1 MSQRFDPITVALAGQ
16 LTFILIIS
24 AILALVASYLLLRR
38 YRRAVI
44 GSMRRRSR
52 SDILELKGFLPPEPE
67 HRPHD
72 APLSFS
78 FVTRDSAI
86 TNKRAAA
93 LYRSATRRRWQTALV
108 HTLAGCVFAAAMA
121 GAFLTAGKLDFSPFR
136 FLFLTWVNGW
146 PIILAIDL
154 AIGIFRRARLATAI
168 AYFLLGGVIAA
179 VVLAENPGL
188 PIGQLLYLWL
198 GSNAPA
204 TLLLVIFLN
213 RRVRAV
219 GPLVLVFMVLSVT
232 GASLI
237 VTLTGNNQKL
247 LNAIGDFSFAIGFGA
262 TGTLVALRMIG
273 FAAFAILGWLI
284 LGSLRRLY
292 ERKQISAQSITID
305 AVWLL
310 FGVVNSVGLVFEG
323 PWWILSGLGAFALYK
338 VIEAVLFRAL
348 AVARRALASGR
359 RLLLLRVFALGKR
372 SETVYDALGKSWR
385 AVGSIQMI
393 AGPDLATSA
402 IEPHEFLD
410 FLGGKLA
417 RRFIDSGQT
426 LDLRMNQIDLHPD
439 KDGQFRVSEFF
450 CHDDTWKLTL
460 ARLADESDAVLMDLR
475 GFSPKNTGCIFE
487 INELFNL
494 VPLRRALFAVDE
506 TTDQPFL
513 RQTVQQAWAQLKDF
527 SPNRRL
533 PDGQVSLVKLSAMSA
548 DGFHNLLYALCAA
561 ASAPLTTR
569 EPQ

>member
-1 MSQRFDPITVALAGQ
+1 MSQRFAPIAAALTGQ
-16 LTFILIIS
+16 LTFILIVS
-24 AILALVASYLLLRR
+24 AVLALVASYLLLRL

-44 GSMRRRSR
+44 TSMQRRRRSEF
-52 SDILELKGFLPPEPE
+52 LEPKGFLPPEPE
-67 HRPHD
+67 HKPND

-78 FVTRDSAI
+78 FVTRDGANA
-86 TNKRAAA
+86 NKRALV
-93 LYRSATRRRWQTALV
+93 LYRSAIRRRWQTALV

-121 GAFLTAGKLDFSPFR
+121 TAFLTAGKLEFSPFR

-154 AIGIFRRARLATAI
+154 AIGIFRRARLASAI
-168 AYFLLGGVIAA
+168 AYFLIGGVIAA
-179 VVLAENPGL
+179 VFLAKNPGL
-188 PIGQLLYLWL
+188 PIAQLLYLWL

-213 RRVRAV
+213 RRIRAV

-237 VTLTGNNQKL
+237 VALTGNNQKL
-247 LNAIGDFSFAIGFGA
+247 LKAISDFSFAIGFGA
-262 TGTLVALRMIG
+262 TGTLVALHMIG

-284 LGSLRRLY
+284 LGSLCRLY
-292 ERKQISAQSITID
+292 ERKQISAQSITVD

-310 FGVVNSVGLVFEG
+310 FGIVNSVGLVFEG
-323 PWWILSGLGAFALYK
+323 RWWILSGLGAFALYK

-348 AVARRALASGR
+348 AVARRAQASGR

-372 SETVYDALGKSWR
+372 GETLYDALGKSWR
-385 AVGSIQMI
+385 AVGSMQMI
-393 AGPDLATSA
+393 AGPDLAASA

-426 LDLRMNQIDLHPD
+426 LDLRMNQMDLHPD

-475 GFSPKNTGCIFE
+475 GFSPKNAGGIFE

-494 VPLRRALFAVDE
+494 VPLRRAVFAVDE

-513 RQTVQQAWAQLKDF
+513 RQTMQQAWSQLKDR

-533 PDGQVSLVKLSAMSA
+533 PDGQVSLVELSAMSA
-548 DGFHNLLYALCAA
+548 DGIHNLLYALCAA
-561 ASAPLTTR
+561 ASAKPT
-569 EPQ
+569 

>member
-1 MSQRFDPITVALAGQ
+1 MSQRSDLLTVALTGQ
-16 LTFILIIS
+16 LTFILIVS
-24 AILALVASYLLLRR
+24 AVLALVASYLLLRR

-44 GSMRRRSR
+44 KSMRRRSR
-52 SDILELKGFLPPEPE
+52 SDILEPKGFMPPEPE
-67 HRPHD
+67 RKPHD

-78 FVTRDSAI
+78 LVTRDPANK
-86 TNKRAAA
+86 NKRAAA
-93 LYRSATRRRWQTALV
+93 LYRSATRRRWQTAFV
-108 HTLAGCVFAAAMA
+108 QSLAGCVFAAAMA

-146 PIILAIDL
+146 PIVLAIDL
-154 AIGIFRRARLATAI
+154 AIGISRRARLATAI
-168 AYFLLGGVIAA
+168 AYFLIGGVIAA
-179 VVLAENPGL
+179 VVLAKNPGL

-198 GSNAPA
+198 DSNAPA

-247 LNAIGDFSFAIGFGA
+247 LKAISDFGFSIGLGA
-262 TGTLVALRMIG
+262 TGTLVALHMIG

-284 LGSLRRLY
+284 LGSLCRLY
-292 ERKQISAQSITID
+292 EKKQISAQSITVD

-310 FGVVNSVGLVFEG
+310 FGIVNSVGLVFEG
-323 PWWILSGLGAFALYK
+323 RWWILSGLSAFALYK

-348 AVARRALASGR
+348 AVARRAQASGR
-359 RLLLLRVFALGKR
+359 RLLLLRVFALGRR
-372 SETVYDALGKSWR
+372 SEALYDALGKSWR
-385 AVGSIQMI
+385 AVGSMQMI

-426 LDLRMNQIDLHPD
+426 LDLRMNQMDLHPD

-450 CHDDTWKLTL
+450 CHEDTWKLTL
-460 ARLADESDAVLMDLR
+460 ARLADESDAVLMDLS
-475 GFSPKNTGCIFE
+475 GFSQENSGCVFE
-487 INELFNL
+487 IHELFN
-494 VPLRRALFAVDE
+494 VTALPRVVFAIDE

-513 RQTVQQAWAQLKDF
+513 SRTMQQAWAQLKDR

-533 PDGQVSLVKLSAMSA
+533 PEGQVSLVKLSAMSA
-548 DGFHNLLYALCAA
+548 DGFHNLLYTLCAA
-561 ASAPLTTR
+561 ASVKPT
-569 EPQ
+569 